1 MTLVERS
8 GTDRRVSRRR
18 VRVVAALIRR
28 DGRVLVSQR
37 LAGKHL
43 AGLWEFPGGKPEPGE
58 SDSDALRRELEEE
71 LGLRACQVGERI
83 AVVEHMY
90 PEFDL
95 ELGLWAVHTDEVPQ
109 MREVAALDWVDLPTL
124 ARLPMPPADVPLVA
138 AVQALAGEEET

>member
-1 MTLVERS
+1 M
-8 GTDRRVSRRR
+8 SRRR

-58 SDSDALRRELEEE
+58 SDIDALRRELDEE
-71 LGLRACQVGERI
+71 LGLQACQVGERV
-83 AVVEHMY
+83 AVVEHAY

-109 MREVAALDWVDLPTL
+109 VREVAALDWVDVATL

-138 AVQALAGEEET
+138 AIQALPSGGKT